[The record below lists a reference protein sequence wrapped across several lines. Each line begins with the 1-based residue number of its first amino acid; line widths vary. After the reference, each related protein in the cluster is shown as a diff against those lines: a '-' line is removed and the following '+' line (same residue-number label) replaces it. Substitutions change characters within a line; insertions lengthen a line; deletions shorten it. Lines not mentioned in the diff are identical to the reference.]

1 MYKFASK
8 VKKALLSTF
17 LVSSMVMGVMIT
29 GPSAATAAQTIKIM
43 PVGDSCT
50 AGMGDPDM
58 GSYRTELYNL
68 ISKDGLSIDFVGSQK
83 GGPSSLPDRDNEGH
97 SGWTIPQISSNIN
110 SWLSTYNPDV
120 VLLWIGGNDVLQT
133 GSMNPT
139 GLSNLIDQI
148 LTQKP
153 NVKLFVS
160 DYYPWPDSIKPY
172 NAAIPGVIQQKVA
185 AGKDVTFVKLSDIN
199 FSQSVDISS
208 DGLHLNPGGYKKIAA
223 IWYKNIISTLKALS
237 GGVVP
242 TPTPTSTPV
251 LNGKPGDVDSD
262 GLVNS
267 KDCSL
272 LKRYLLGTV
281 DASSINTTNA
291 DLSGDGRVN
300 STDYS
305 YLRRIILGIAPS
317 STPTPTP
324 TPTQKPTPTPTPS
337 TGPTMVKGSDVL
349 FIGDSFLALSRDIK
363 NDLEAHA
370 KSAGILASNDSFKDN
385 SVSGTKLADSN
396 PSPSIPTQ
404 YKNAGSVKYVIMD
417 GGGNDCLWGSG
428 PDAAAAAFKTLLGQ
442 MKTDGVV
449 KLFYIFYPNPVN
461 NSTLQG
467 NLDKLRPQ
475 VVTMVTSSTSPKGY
489 IIDLRP
495 VFEGKYGQYILS
507 DGIHPTAAGSQAA
520 ADAAWDQMQKV
531 NFFSP
536 N

>member
-1 MYKFASK
+1 
-8 VKKALLSTF
+8 
-17 LVSSMVMGVMIT
+17 
-29 GPSAATAAQTIKIM
+29 IM

-58 GSYRTELYNL
+58 GSYRAELYNL
-68 ISKDGLSIDFVGSQK
+68 LTKDGLSIDYVGSQK
-83 GGPSSLPDRDNEGH
+83 GGPSTLPDKDNEGH

-120 VLLWIGGNDVLQT
+120 VFLWIGGNDILQT
-133 GSMNPT
+133 GAMNPT

-160 DYYPWPDSIKPY
+160 DYYPWPESVKQY
-172 NAAIPGVIQQKVA
+172 NAAIPGVIQQKVN
-185 AGKDVTFVKLSDIN
+185 AGKDVHFVKLSDID
-199 FSQSVDISS
+199 FVQSVDLSS

-223 IWYKNIISTLKALS
+223 LWYKNTISILKSMS
-237 GGVVP
+237 GITPTSTP

-251 LNGKPGDVDSD
+251 LNNKPGDLDSD

-272 LKRYLLGTV
+272 MKRYLLGNV
-281 DASSINTTNA
+281 DANSINTKNA
-291 DLSGDGRVN
+291 DLNGDGRVN

-305 YLRRIILGIAPS
+305 LLRRIILGIFPTPTPTDTYIPL
-317 STPTPTP
+317 TPTPTP
-324 TPTQKPTPTPTPS
+324 TPTATPTPS
-337 TGPTMVKGSDVL
+337 NIPTKVKGSDVL

-475 VVTMVTSSTSPKGY
+475 VVSMVTGSTSPKGY

-495 VFEGKYGQYILS
+495 VFEGKYSQYILS

-531 NFFSP
+531 NFFSA